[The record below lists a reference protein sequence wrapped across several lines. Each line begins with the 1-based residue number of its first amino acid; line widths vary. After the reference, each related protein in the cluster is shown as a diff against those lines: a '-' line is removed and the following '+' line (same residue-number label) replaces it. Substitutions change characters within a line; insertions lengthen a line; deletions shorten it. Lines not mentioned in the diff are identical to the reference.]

1 MSFAIK
7 EFQMETSIKMEAE
20 EKYLHA
26 LVGKIFKLLPIR
38 EEGDAFLAYAQGLQ
52 RELSGCESILPRVAF
67 DHDWA
72 SILAVLANII
82 DGGDTFA
89 KFRRDVFRMI
99 SLCETLIS
107 RHFYGGID
115 DE

>member
-7 EFQMETSIKMEAE
+7 ELQMEAE

-26 LVGKIFKLLPIR
+26 LVGKIFKLLPIM
-38 EEGDAFLAYAQGLQ
+38 EEGDEDAFLAYAQGLQ
-52 RELSGCESILPRVAF
+52 RELSGCESVLHRIVC
-67 DHDWA
+67 DQDWT
-72 SILAVLANII
+72 SILAVLSNII
-82 DGGDTFA
+82 DGDVAFA
-89 KFRRDVFRMI
+89 LFRRDVFRMI
-99 SLCETLIS
+99 SLCEKLIS